1 MVVVAGCG
9 KCPAHKW
16 WSMVERLA
24 LERFVLAGGPALAT
38 WLGTVLIDMGKEG
51 QEATQALLSGDPARR
66 FLALTRASILLSRT
80 DKASLALDI
89 TLPLLRS
96 YLDNLRFRSAA
107 ALSGTIEVP
116 ATFHP
121 AVLFG
126 AVASARL
133 FVER

>member
-1 MVVVAGCG
+1 M
-9 KCPAHKW
+9 
-16 WSMVERLA
+16 
-24 LERFVLAGGPALAT
+24 
-38 WLGTVLIDMGKEG
+38 
-51 QEATQALLSGDPARR
+51 QALLSGYTVQR

-80 DKASLALDI
+80 DKASVALDI